1 MQKETTNLRS
11 YLKILKHILEDGY
24 LKENR
29 TGTDTLAMPGIS
41 WEHDMSDGF
50 PLLTTRKLPMKAI
63 AAELEGFIKG
73 ITSKRWYQE
82 KNCRFWD
89 FWCNPEKLVGN
100 ARGSR
105 LVVNDSVYKLM
116 QKEEDDLGPLGY
128 SYQMRNFNLAYD
140 ENCDGTL
147 RKIDQLK
154 NIVDKLKN
162 HYNDRRML
170 VINYNPAQLDKMALP
185 PCTVAWGVT
194 VIGNK
199 LHLSWFQRSVDTIK
213 GMPSDIAN
221 MALMLMLLCRQS
233 GFEPG
238 KLSALFMDCHLYV
251 NHIETAKK
259 QLMREPRESPSII
272 IRPESGDFDIFQ
284 WTNADLIL
292 QNYNPHPAIKMG
304 DIAV

>member
-1 MQKETTNLRS
+1 MRS

-73 ITSKRWYQE
+73 ITSKKWYTE
-82 KNCRFWD
+82 RGCRFWD
-89 FWCNPEKLVGN
+89 FWCNPEKIAEHSGTDVKKIQ
-100 ARGSR
+100 R
-105 LVVNDSVYKLM
+105 
-116 QKEEDDLGPLGY
+116 EEDDLGPLGY

-140 ENCDGTL
+140 ENCDGTI

-154 NIVDKLKN
+154 DIVDKLKN
-162 HYNDRRML
+162 NYNDRRML
-170 VINYNPAQLDKMALP
+170 VINYNPAQLEKMALP

-194 VIGNK
+194 VVDNK
-199 LHLSWFQRSVDTIK
+199 LNLSWFQRSVDTVK
-213 GMPSDIAN
+213 GMPSDIAS
-221 MALMLMLLCRQS
+221 MALMLLLLCRQS

-251 NHIETAKK
+251 NHIETAKE
-259 QLMREPRESPSII
+259 QLMREPKELPSII
-272 IRPESGDFDIFQ
+272 IRPESGDFDIFN
-284 WTNADLIL
+284 WTNQDFIL
-292 QNYNPHPAIKMG
+292 QNYDPHPAIKMG